1 MINMELSAHIA
12 NEKGKLFEHIPVI
25 ENTIT
30 TDDLD
35 IATELLAMK
44 GYGHSELDF
53 YWTVAMIW
61 RLGVIAGIRAERKRR
76 RRETA

>member
-1 MINMELSAHIA
+1 MTNMELSARFV
-12 NEKGKLFEHIPVI
+12 NDKEKLFELIPVI

-44 GYGHSELDF
+44 GYGYSELDF

-61 RLGVIAGIRAERKRR
+61 QLGVVAGARAERKRR
-76 RRETA
+76 RRKTA